1 MNSRMLRRFVSIVAV
16 MAMAA
21 NAQVCEEGVLYSGIN
36 TPGQMNNTVSTFP
49 EAPEWVANWGDMGEM
64 KTPYIRLSGMKNVKD
79 DWIGA
84 FEFKALPMKVQGGML
99 RFKFRSTQNVKLGVW
114 LSSTNGTGSVVFNN
128 VSANTTRSLEIP
140 VEKLLGSGIHQVE
153 KVWFGLFDVPA
164 YQYTTL
170 FIDDVSFSCVGS
182 ASVSVTIG
190 DSADY
195 VATKTNPASPVREP
209 YFLSSSVT
217 PSSAAYSDEERL
229 KLADSTNEKFVLDLL
244 DHMQIQ
250 SSLNEEDRAPAESRR
265 LWYRNMYLVDR
276 CRLQDSVV
284 ANGKALFDEAVA
296 FAAAG
301 EYAFMP
307 LLVADVDYAYR
318 ACVDTSCTAT
328 RLMNARLLQ
337 AGLPSSFVRGSR
349 LKLVYDP
356 YFTVMQKRNLPSV
369 EVCVSGKCEKM
380 VSGGMADFEFE
391 SAGVQKISVT
401 LSSEGKT
408 QRQNLFVEVK

>member
-1 MNSRMLRRFVSIVAV
+1 MNSRMLRRFVSVVAV

-36 TPGQMNNTVSTFP
+36 TPGQMNNSVSTFP

-114 LSSTNGTGSVVFNN
+114 LSSSNGTGSVVFNN

-140 VEKLLGSGIHQVE
+140 IEKLLGVGEHLVE
-153 KVWFGLFDVPA
+153 KVWFGLFEVPA

-170 FIDDVSFSCVGS
+170 FIDDIAFSCVGS
-182 ASVSVTIG
+182 ASVSVAAG

-195 VATKTNPASPVREP
+195 VPTQTNPASPVREP
-209 YFLSSSVT
+209 YFLPSSVA

-250 SSLNEEDRAPAESRR
+250 SSLNEEDRTPAESRR

-276 CRLQDSVV
+276 SRLQDSVV
-284 ANGKALFDEAVA
+284 ANGKALFEEAVA
-296 FAAAG
+296 FAAAS

-307 LLVADVDYAYR
+307 LLVADFDYAYR
-318 ACVDTSCTAT
+318 ECVDTSCTAT

-369 EVCVSGKCEKM
+369 EVCVAGKCEKM
-380 VSGGMADFEFE
+380 VSGDMADFEFE
-391 SAGVQKISVT
+391 SAGVQKISVM